1 MAAEL
6 GMEEDENV
14 CLAGLDDPSMQSDD
28 DDAASRRTGSTVAML
43 NPGGKIPESKGG
55 TPATKSSKSKESK
68 DEKKKC
74 KLCKK
79 WFVLADFPLNSSMC
93 RGDKQTVDNL
103 YRQAN
108 AQGQGEWFA
117 EVRSDPERLE
127 ALVRKYE
134 EKCPRQ
140 TLKTKRGTFNI
151 VTFIEEFEA
160 SSQVKNTADGKM
172 MWWGEYLH
180 FARKPKGG
188 ASTLAF
194 ELRGV

>member
-1 MAAEL
+1 MD
-6 GMEEDENV
+6 MEEDELMCV
-14 CLAGLDDPSMQSDD
+14 AGGDDTAMQSDEE
-28 DDAASRRTGSTVAML
+28 DARSRATGTTVANL
-43 NPGGKIPESKGG
+43 PGGKIPESKAG
-55 TPATKSSKSKESK
+55 TPATRSTKTKESR

-74 KLCKK
+74 KICKK

-93 RGDKQTVDNL
+93 RDDKQTVDNL

-108 AQGQGEWFA
+108 AQGKGDWFA
-117 EVRSDPERLE
+117 EVRADPERLE
-127 ALVRKYE
+127 TLVRKYE

-140 TLKTKRGTFNI
+140 TFKTKRGTFNI
-151 VTFIEEFEA
+151 VTFIDEFEA

-188 ASTLAF
+188 ESMGVRVAGSGLACS
-194 ELRGV
+194 G